1 MSYATV
7 KRADG
12 TSQIVSNTI
21 KDAGGGDSVVS
32 NEVLQSDGVTTD
44 TVFAATQPVNPV
56 TVINFR
62 LSDTLNRVF
71 KL

>member
-7 KRADG
+7 KRANG
-12 TSQIVSNTI
+12 TSQIVSNTL
-21 KDAGGGDSVVS
+21 KDAGGGDQVVPDD
-32 NEVLQSDGVTTD
+32 VLDTGAGTH
-44 TVFAATQPVNPV
+44 TVFAATQPTNPV
-56 TVINFR
+56 AVINFR

>member
-7 KRADG
+7 KRANA
-12 TSQIVSNTI
+12 TSQIVSNTL
-21 KDAGGGDSVVS
+21 KDAGSGDQVVS
-32 NEVLQSDGVTTD
+32 NDVLDAGAGTH
-44 TVFAATQPVNPV
+44 TVFGATQPVNPV